1 MKNERIL
8 DALEKVDEELIVEAA
23 PGNKPPRKN
32 SMNWV
37 RWGTVAACVVLIVG
51 LGAPQ
56 VLELY
61 HGINSDGMKA
71 STDGGVTIPPMNVT
85 LSSASQ
91 ADMIGFFI
99 YEGRCYVQYEHIY
112 EDVDIVEE
120 YKGTA
125 IGTIDEWTP
134 KEGYV
139 DYAGSIRGDFY
150 SMKGY
155 DPEFMLCT
163 KDSRGVVSTYICNN
177 GITLNYGRELY
188 EDRLHLSENSIG
200 LLYESRMSRYQSMGE
215 IYELDIEEAFIQEF
229 ISQLGA
235 EKFLLCKDVAEQE
248 GWDHMGHSDMYY
260 LYFTMNNGT
269 KVQLILHDK
278 GYVRFRGFW
287 DVCVKVSA
295 ECYDKLLAAFEQKK
309 GTPVAKTQE
318 GTGTSYEDV
327 MEDPQLGK
335 YLPSYIPEE
344 FQLKQAE
351 IYYYLEKKT
360 AKETGTMELY
370 LYFVGRDNADRSYT
384 ITVSWAD
391 EYGNNGWSGPMVE
404 FADLSPDIITENS
417 KMADSTV
424 TSPVQYPKT
433 DFGIWYED
441 ASVVISSRGL
451 EADEVMKIMESVGQ

>member
-56 VLELY
+56 LLELY

-150 SMKGY
+150 SVKGY

-200 LLYESRMSRYQSMGE
+200 LQYESRMSQYQSMGE

-309 GTPVAKTQE
+309 GTPVANHGVCWE
-318 GTGTSYEDV
+318 
-327 MEDPQLGK
+327 
-335 YLPSYIPEE
+335 
-344 FQLKQAE
+344 
-351 IYYYLEKKT
+351 
-360 AKETGTMELY
+360 
-370 LYFVGRDNADRSYT
+370 
-384 ITVSWAD
+384 
-391 EYGNNGWSGPMVE
+391 
-404 FADLSPDIITENS
+404 
-417 KMADSTV
+417 
-424 TSPVQYPKT
+424 
-433 DFGIWYED
+433 
-441 ASVVISSRGL
+441 
-451 EADEVMKIMESVGQ
+451 